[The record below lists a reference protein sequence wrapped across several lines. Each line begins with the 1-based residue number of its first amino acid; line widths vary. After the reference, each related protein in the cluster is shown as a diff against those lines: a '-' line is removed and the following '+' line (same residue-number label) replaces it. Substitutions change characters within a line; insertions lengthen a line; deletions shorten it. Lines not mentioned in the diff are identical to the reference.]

1 MKKLIFSILALAG
14 FAACSTDSG
23 LNETIAP
30 EQKET
35 FTIFAAQE
43 DFDDTRVSISSDKDM
58 HPTVLTWNEGDQINP
73 ATESGISVK
82 LNAEEVNGKTAVFR
96 TTQPVGYTKDD
107 TYYACYPA
115 SHAISTTQLLY
126 SIPATQNGLAKDAVV
141 LYGEGDVDADTEGVQ
156 MNFKPVNA
164 VLFVSVT
171 DAPAEGF
178 SKLEIRGY
186 DNEQNLCG
194 QATFDGTETDR
205 SLAKGG
211 TITINGSAANNNLKG
226 VYVSLP
232 GGVTFNT
239 GYILTFTTVDGTVM
253 SYGFN
258 ATEMKEGSINEAQV
272 KWSTPAVTLGAK
284 TTYSYAS
291 ADPADPAT
299 ANSMGGGAAN
309 GSGTTIF
316 FNETYKSSF
325 SNVQNAMIEDCGF
338 IVDGTTY
345 SAKAGQVTRNGK
357 DFWMSDLK
365 NQPKA
370 NHPVQA
376 FIKIK
381 HNANIVYSAAQTLSV
396 TGIPYSVP
404 DCTSKNFTEVPGW
417 ETTGTV
423 EYWSGRGWQTFYY
436 YNYWFSTS
444 KEEGALFSPTFYTPA
459 NTNVDYTASMCYWTT
474 GKSSGSTTIYS
485 GVTTGK
491 NAVTTNSKS
500 LSHVYRVAGQA
511 PKNDQYSNISH
522 TVSIPKGNT
531 YRIYIS
537 DAHGKKDNSAENWVC
552 MRSFEVKYKE

>member
-14 FAACSTDSG
+14 FAACSADSE

-43 DFDDTRVSISSDKDM
+43 DFDDTRVSISSDNNM
-58 HPTVLTWNEGDQINP
+58 HPTVLTWDEGDQINL

-96 TTQPVGYTKDD
+96 TTQPVGYTKND

-126 SIPATQNGLAKDAVV
+126 SISATQSGLAKDAVV
-141 LYGEGDVDADTEGVQ
+141 LYGTGDVDADTEGVQ
-156 MNFKPVNA
+156 MKFKPVNA

-205 SLAKGG
+205 SLATGG

-239 GYILTFTTVDGTVM
+239 GYILTFTTVGGTVM

-272 KWSTPAVTLGAK
+272 KWTNPTVTLGAK

-325 SNVQNAMIEDCGF
+325 SGVQNAMIEDCGF

-345 SAKAGQVTRNGK
+345 SATAGQVTRNGK
-357 DFWMSDLK
+357 EFWMNDLK
-365 NQPKA
+365 NQSKA
-370 NHPVQA
+370 NHTVQA

-381 HNANIVYSAAQTLSV
+381 QNANIVYSAAQTLSV
-396 TGIPYSVP
+396 TGIPYSVEFYGTENLQGWYGYNYGWRADFLDLIP
-404 DCTSKNFTEVPGW
+404 NSNGGGCIVSPAFNLPKDCSISYHVVAKYYRGAGTTSGYPNADICIGAGSSANSAVKTITHTKAV
-417 ETTGTV
+417 TSTQSTGR
-423 EYWSGRGWQTFYY
+423 SGRSNVYGSITL
-436 YNYWFSTS
+436 N
-444 KEEGALFSPTFYTPA
+444 
-459 NTNVDYTASMCYWTT
+459 NTNKYFSVSHNNPKRYNALIIGYYGIDTINLTYT
-474 GKSSGSTTIYS
+474 
-485 GVTTGK
+485 
-491 NAVTTNSKS
+491 
-500 LSHVYRVAGQA
+500 
-511 PKNDQYSNISH
+511 
-522 TVSIPKGNT
+522 
-531 YRIYIS
+531 
-537 DAHGKKDNSAENWVC
+537 E
-552 MRSFEVKYKE
+552 